1 MFLKHKPSDETDL
14 LITHI
19 NENQHHYT
27 WTANTCML
35 QKHHKDYDSQKCD
48 GGEELVQLKGD
59 GIAHLGTAD
68 DNENF
73 APAKK

>member
-1 MFLKHKPSDETDL
+1 
-14 LITHI
+14 
-19 NENQHHYT
+19 
-27 WTANTCML
+27 ML